1 MVSRLQ
7 DLKSPISSDKIKA
20 IKMISNKFKGLNM
33 VTLVLQFEEILCSVN
48 LNNHKNWT
56 VWSHKQEMIKQFIV
70 QGYGN
75 KIFFAA
81 KGSTGDVVNMLE
93 YLPDKDEL
101 TKTEVIKLAGCSI
114 ILMQPDNDVMPSKQD
129 I

>member
-1 MVSRLQ
+1 
-7 DLKSPISSDKIKA
+7 
-20 IKMISNKFKGLNM
+20 
-33 VTLVLQFEEILCSVN
+33 
-48 LNNHKNWT
+48 
-56 VWSHKQEMIKQFIV
+56 MIKQFIV

-114 ILMQPDNDVMPSKQD
+114 ILMQLDNDVMPSSQG